1 MTVESTHES
10 EAAARAL
17 ALMVTANGHVDPAE
31 LSMLDS
37 LDAYRRVGVSR
48 KRFAALAQ
56 EILEECTR
64 SLGSPW
70 LSLAQQLYIDEVLL
84 GVRDPQQRLLV
95 CRLAAA
101 AITADG
107 RVTSC
112 ERRLYDHALTS
123 WQISQHMVTR
133 AIMKDPVH

>member
-1 MTVESTHES
+1 MTVESRHEA

-17 ALMVTANGHVDPAE
+17 ALMVTANGCVDPAE

-48 KRFAALAQ
+48 ERFTALAH
-56 EILEECTR
+56 ECLEDRVR
-64 SLGSPW
+64 SLRGPW
-70 LSLAQQLYIDEVLL
+70 LPLADQLYVDEVLL

-107 RVTSC
+107 RVTSH
-112 ERRLYDHALTS
+112 ERRLYDHALAS
-123 WQISQHMVTR
+123 WQISQSMVTR

>member
-48 KRFAALAQ
+48 ERFAALAQ
-56 EILEECTR
+56 EGRVVEAEEAVAQLASAARLMLEEPARPARRRR
-64 SLGSPW
+64 SLP
-70 LSLAQQLYIDEVLL
+70 
-84 GVRDPQQRLLV
+84 P
-95 CRLAAA
+95 
-101 AITADG
+101 TP
-107 RVTSC
+107 
-112 ERRLYDHALTS
+112 
-123 WQISQHMVTR
+123 TR
-133 AIMKDPVH
+133 